1 MKLLKEEHLKE
12 LRYLIEVYMDD
23 FITAAQ
29 AQSAEQLQ
37 HLSRAVLHAIHDVFP
52 ENLYAEKD
60 QPVSEKKIKKGEA
73 KWETLKEVL
82 GWLFDGQ
89 QKSIQL
95 PEDKVK
101 KILEVIRKMLRS
113 KVGTPFSEFRKLMG
127 KLQHAAIGVPAGKGL
142 MTPLNH
148 QLAKEPKTV
157 WFRKG
162 TQARQ
167 ALQLWRSYQMREFWA
182 R

>member
-1 MKLLKEEHLKE
+1 M
-12 LRYLIEVYMDD
+12 Y
-23 FITAAQ
+23 T
-29 AQSAEQLQ
+29 
-37 HLSRAVLHAIHDVFP
+37 
-52 ENLYAEKD
+52 EKD

-73 KWETLKEVL
+73 RWETLKEVL

-95 PEDKVK
+95 PEDKVE

-157 WFRKG
+157 WLRKG
-162 TQARQ
+162 SQARQ
-167 ALQLWRSYQMREFWA
+167 ALQLWKELITDAGSNPTLAKELVPGDPDYIGLMDSS
-182 R
+182 